1 MRSGACYPEQ
11 ECENP
16 VVRMFAMKSTLTE
29 MPDCRGKDDA
39 LEVQVRGIRSLQVDA
54 NRSEHAG

>member
-1 MRSGACYPEQ
+1 
-11 ECENP
+11 
-16 VVRMFAMKSTLTE
+16 MKSTLTE